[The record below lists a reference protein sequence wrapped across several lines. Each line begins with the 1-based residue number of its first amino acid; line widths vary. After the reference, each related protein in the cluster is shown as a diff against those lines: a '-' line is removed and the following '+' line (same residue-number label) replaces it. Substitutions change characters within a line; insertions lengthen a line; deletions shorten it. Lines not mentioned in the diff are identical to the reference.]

1 MQPKSLHLYE
11 PEECTL
17 ILQRGM
23 DSPFP
28 LEITDE
34 NSVPINLTACH
45 IWLKVFATVGSPTLL
60 VNAEFTITNAALG
73 KATYLFTAAATANT
87 ATYPDK
93 CRYELQMVDAG
104 GLRQKLLFGELR
116 MQWSA

>member
-34 NSVPINLTACH
+34 AGVPTNLTACH
-45 IWLKVFATVGSPTLL
+45 LWLKVFAAVGSAILL
-60 VNAEFTITNAALG
+60 VNAEFTVTNAAQGL
-73 KATYLFTAAATANT
+73 ANYLFTAAATANT

-93 CRYELQMVDAG
+93 CRYELQLVDAG
-104 GLRQKLLFGELR
+104 GLRQKLLFGEIR